1 LESDLREREE
11 QSIEL
16 ARENE
21 AMKGQVS
28 ALQDAAAAAKLE
40 RRGDDDDV
48 DAEKLREENKALA
61 TSVEDMEREVSTLRE
76 DNSKLK
82 VKADKGHELLFES
95 NSSYN
100 QLKENVESLKKE
112 KTEAVLSAEK
122 GEALSREMQQ
132 QLSAKGEEL
141 EKALEMVAEM
151 KEHLEG
157 THERNQELESTCA
170 RMKAELETSNNNL
183 GLELKEREKEVLEMN
198 ELLKRLK
205 ASTDQVEELKGQ
217 LIQVKSDYTTQQTL
231 AQSKDQAQAE
241 LQSEIDTLRQQLE
254 AGNVSNTQNA
264 EMSDELEKAKQE
276 VEENKLASAS
286 KDSTI
291 ERLTLKVSQNEV
303 LIQELEKKSASLQE
317 SNREYE
323 KLTSQLEGNISK
335 LDARMKEDAGKMEEL
350 NQLTSKMTQFS
361 NEAAEAESL
370 REFIKEQKIQFQD
383 QQQALREEANAKE
396 AKARALTTL
405 ITDLH
410 ALASRLS

>member
-1 LESDLREREE
+1 
-11 QSIEL
+11 
-16 ARENE
+16 
-21 AMKGQVS
+21 
-28 ALQDAAAAAKLE
+28 
-40 RRGDDDDV
+40 
-48 DAEKLREENKALA
+48 
-61 TSVEDMEREVSTLRE
+61 
-76 DNSKLK
+76 

-291 ERLTLKVSQNEV
+291 ERLTLEVSQNEV